1 MRGERGRNA
10 NRKQTV
16 DGKRGGS
23 SKDLETEQSFR
34 SINIRDN
41 KIPLHKCRSVKNN
54 VSELEALRD
63 DLILLTEADASLHIK
78 IQPRD
83 QPKKGPS
90 IYKPKNRR
98 GGLLVCSQKGAKVSP
113 IDNCKEFSKNCIFNT
128 GIRKT

>member
-1 MRGERGRNA
+1 MDR
-10 NRKQTV
+10 
-16 DGKRGGS
+16 KRGGI

-63 DLILLTEADASLHIK
+63 DLIFLTEADASLHIK

-83 QPKKGPS
+83 QPEKGPS

-98 GGLLVCSQKGAKVSP
+98 GGYSSAVKKEQK
-113 IDNCKEFSKNCIFNT
+113 FYQ
-128 GIRKT
+128 